1 MTKRSSKKTTAAAL
15 SKGDAASP
23 AFAHPASV
31 YQTHLMDES
40 AARAQGIRP
49 IRKLLV
55 ANRSEIAI
63 RVFRACNEMGIVT
76 VGIYSEEDKLALHR
90 YKCDEAYQVGVG
102 KGPISAYLSMD
113 EIVQLALD
121 KGADAIHPGYGF
133 LSENSEFASKVMG
146 AGLIWVGPD
155 PDVMVKVSDKVSAR
169 KLALSLGL
177 PVIPGTPGPVESVEH
192 ALKFANKCGYPV
204 MIKASHGG
212 GGRGIRAVNSD
223 AELREMLPLAQREAL
238 SAFGSDEC
246 FIEKRVLKPKHLEVQ
261 ILGDKHGSV
270 LHLFE
275 RDCSIQRRNQKVIEF
290 APSLALIAEQRE
302 RLCSMAVKFAKAA
315 GYQNAGTVEFLMDPK
330 SDEIYLIE
338 MNTRIQVE
346 HTVTEMV
353 TGIDLV
359 QAQIRIAEGYRLGD
373 PQTRVPAQDQVELKG
388 YAIQA
393 RITTE
398 NPAKSFTPDYGRIT
412 TYRSAA
418 GFGIRL
424 DGGTAYTGAVIT
436 PYYDSLLVKLTSH
449 GSDFLEAAARL
460 NRALSE
466 FRIRGLASNIPFLQ
480 NVLRHPD
487 FLAGRCDTGFIEANP
502 DLFTWREPRDRANK
516 LLNFLAEITVNGNPI
531 VGEGLKAP
539 AHALIPV
546 APVAQASRLH
556 VSEDRAGGTLAP
568 QIPSGS
574 KQILEREGAEGL
586 GKWAR
591 RQAKLLITD
600 TTFRDAHQSLLATR
614 MRSHDMLAI
623 ADFYARRCSNLFSM
637 EMWGGATFDTAMR
650 FLKECPWERLV
661 ALREKIPNILFQ
673 MLVRGSSAVG
683 YTNYPDNVVREFIKE
698 SAQAGMDIFRIFDC
712 LNWLPGLEVA
722 IEAVLKT
729 DRICEAAICYT
740 ADINDPSRPKYDLK
754 YYVTMAKELVK
765 RGTHIIGIKDMAG
778 LCKPYAAEKLVKA
791 LRDEVGV
798 PVHFHT
804 HDTCG
809 TQGAAILKAGE
820 AGVDIAD
827 MAIASM
833 SGLTSQPNLNAIV
846 SQLKGGP
853 RDTGLDIPSLNKI
866 GDYFENV
873 RKFYYPFESDMRAGT
888 AEVYEHEMPGGQYTN
903 LQQQAQSMGLDDRW
917 EEVKREYRAV
927 NFLFGDIVKV
937 TPSSKVVGDMALF
950 LVTNRLKSQDVIEKG
965 KHLSFPESVVQFF
978 EGHIGFPPGGFDP
991 KLQAVILK
999 DRKPLKK
1006 RAGALLPPV
1015 DLSDLRDSL
1024 AKKFGPDIS
1033 RRDALSAALYDKV
1046 FNDFAAARK
1055 LYGDP
1060 APIPT
1065 KNFLFGMDID
1075 EEIKVEIEPGKTL
1088 IVKLISIAEPA
1099 KDGTRKVYFELNGM
1113 PREAVVRDKLAKT
1126 AAVVKRKA
1134 EPDNPHHVG
1143 AAMPGLIA
1151 EVKVSK
1157 GSEVKK
1163 NDVLM
1168 VLEAMK
1174 MQVNVAAPKDGVIR
1188 EVPLKKGDIVEAGDL
1203 LAVFE

>member
-1 MTKRSSKKTTAAAL
+1 MPKRATKQLPAA
-15 SKGDAASP
+15 P
-23 AFAHPASV
+23 AFAHAASV
-31 YQTHLMDES
+31 YQTHLLSE
-40 AARAQGIRP
+40 AEAKARGIRP

-63 RVFRACNEMGIVT
+63 RVFRACNEMGIAT

-90 YKCDEAYQVGVG
+90 YKCDEAYQVGKG
-102 KGPISAYLSMD
+102 KGPVAAYLGMD
-113 EIVQLALD
+113 DIVALALE
-121 KGADAIHPGYGF
+121 KGVDAIHPGYGF
-133 LSENSEFASKVMG
+133 LSENGEFASKVIA
-146 AGLIWVGPD
+146 AGIIWVGPD
-155 PDVMVKVSDKVSAR
+155 PSVMAKVSDKVSAR
-169 KLALSLGL
+169 KLATSLGL
-177 PVIPGTPGPVESVEH
+177 PVIPGTPGPVASVEE

-212 GGRGIRAVNSD
+212 GGRGIRAVSND
-223 AELREMLPLAQREAL
+223 DELRLMLPAAQAEAQV
-238 SAFGSDEC
+238 AFGCGEC
-246 FIEKRVLKPKHLEVQ
+246 FIEKRIIKPKHLEVQ
-261 ILGDKHGSV
+261 ILGDMHGNV

-290 APSLALIAEQRE
+290 APSMALNEAQRKN
-302 RLCSMAVKFAKAA
+302 LCDMAVKFASAA

-330 SDEIYLIE
+330 TGAIYLIE

-353 TGIDLV
+353 TGVDLV
-359 QAQIRIAEGYRLGD
+359 QAQIRIAERYKISD
-373 PQTRVPAQDQVELKG
+373 PQTRVPAQDKIQLRG

-398 NPAKSFTPDYGRIT
+398 NPAKNFTPDYGRMS

-424 DGGTAYTGAVIT
+424 DGGTAFGGAVIT
-436 PYYDSLLVKLTSH
+436 PYYDSLLVKTTSL

-460 NRALSE
+460 YRALSE
-466 FRIRGLASNIPFLQ
+466 FRIRGLSSNIPFLQ

-487 FLAGRCDTGFIEANP
+487 FLAGQCDTGFIEANP
-502 DLFTWREPRDRANK
+502 SLFTWREPRDRANK
-516 LLNFLAEITVNGNPI
+516 LLNFIAEITVNGNPI

-539 AHALIPV
+539 LTATVPA
-546 APVAQASRLH
+546 APIAKDM
-556 VSEDRAGGTLAP
+556 EPGKGIEFCAP
-568 QIPSGS
+568 GIPSGT
-574 KQILEREGAEGL
+574 KQILQREGPEGL
-586 GKWAR
+586 AKWAR
-591 RQAKLLITD
+591 AQKKLLVTD

-614 MRSHDMLAI
+614 MRSYDMLAVS
-623 ADFYARRCSNLFSM
+623 DFYARRCSDLFSM

-650 FLKECPWERLV
+650 FLKECPWDRLV
-661 ALREKIPNILFQ
+661 QLRAKIPNVLFQ

-683 YTNYPDNVVREFIKE
+683 YTNYPDNVVHEFIKE

-712 LNWLPGLEVA
+712 LNWMPGLEVA

-740 ADINDPSRPKYDLK
+740 ADINDPTRSKYDLN

-765 RGTHIIGIKDMAG
+765 RGTHMIGIKDMAG

-791 LRDEVGV
+791 LRNEVGV

-804 HDTCG
+804 HDTSG
-809 TQGAAILKAGE
+809 TQGASILKATE

-833 SGLTSQPNLNAIV
+833 SGLTSQPNLNTIV
-846 SQLKGGP
+846 SQLKGGT
-853 RDTGLDIPSLNKI
+853 RDTKLDLGALNTI

-873 RKFYYPFESDMRAGT
+873 RKFYYPFESDMKSGT

-903 LQQQAQSMGLDDRW
+903 LQQQSQSLGLADRW
-917 EEVKREYRAV
+917 DDIKREYRAV

-950 LVTNRLKSQDVIEKG
+950 LVTNRLKSEDVVEKG
-965 KHLSFPESVVQFF
+965 KHLSYPESVVQFF

-991 KLQAVILK
+991 ALQAVILK
-999 DRKPLKK
+999 DRKQLKK
-1006 RAGALLPPV
+1006 RAGALLPSI
-1015 DLSDLRDSL
+1015 DLGGLQDSL
-1024 AKKFGPDIS
+1024 TKKYGPEIS
-1033 RRDALSAALYDKV
+1033 HRDALSAALYDKV
-1046 FNDFAAARK
+1046 FADFANSK
-1055 LYGDP
+1055 KMYGD
-1060 APIPT
+1060 ATPIPT

-1088 IVKLISIAEPA
+1088 IVKLISVAEPA

-1113 PREAVVRDKLAKT
+1113 PREVSIKDKLVKS

-1134 EPDNPHHVG
+1134 EPGNAHHLG
-1143 AAMPGLIA
+1143 AAMPGLVA
-1151 EVKVSK
+1151 DVKVNA
-1157 GSEVKK
+1157 GAAVKK
-1163 NDVLM
+1163 NDVIM

-1174 MQVNVAAPKDGVIR
+1174 MQVNVSAPKDGIVR
-1188 EVPLKKGDIVEAGDL
+1188 EVPLKKGDIVESGDL

>member
-1 MTKRSSKKTTAAAL
+1 MPKRASKRLSAVALSAAL
-15 SKGDAASP
+15 P
-23 AFAHPASV
+23 AHPAAV
-31 YQTHLMDES
+31 YQTHLLGAGE
-40 AARAQGIRP
+40 AKKRGIRP
-49 IRKLLV
+49 IHKLLV

-90 YKCDEAYQVGVG
+90 YKCDEAYQIGAG
-102 KGPISAYLSMD
+102 KGPVAAYLGMD
-113 EIVQLALD
+113 EIVQLALE
-121 KGADAIHPGYGF
+121 KGVDAIHPGYGF
-133 LSENSEFASKVMG
+133 LSENSEFAMKVIA

-155 PDVMVKVSDKVSAR
+155 PSVMAKVSDKVSAR

-177 PVIPGTPGPVESVEH
+177 PVIPGTPGPVESVAH
-192 ALKFANKCGYPV
+192 ALKFANACGYPV

-212 GGRGIRAVNSD
+212 GGRGIRAVSND
-223 AELREMLPLAQREAL
+223 AELREMLPAAQREAL
-238 SAFGSDEC
+238 NAFGNDEC
-246 FIEKRVLKPKHLEVQ
+246 FIEKRIIKPKHLEVQ
-261 ILGDKHGSV
+261 ILGDMHGHV

-290 APSLALIAEQRE
+290 APSMALNAKQRQD
-302 RLCSMAVKFAKAA
+302 LCNMAVKFASAA

-330 SDEIYLIE
+330 TGAIYLIE

-353 TGIDLV
+353 TGVDLV
-359 QAQIRIAEGYRLGD
+359 QAQIRIAEGYKLSD
-373 PQTRVPAQDQVELKG
+373 PQTRVPAQDKIELKG

-398 NPAKSFTPDYGRIT
+398 NPAKNFTPDYGRMS

-424 DGGTAYTGAVIT
+424 DGGTAFGGAVIT
-436 PYYDSLLVKLTSH
+436 PYYDSLLVKTTSL

-460 NRALSE
+460 YRALSE
-466 FRIRGLASNIPFLQ
+466 FRIRGLSSNIPFLQ

-487 FLAGRCDTGFIEANP
+487 FLAGKCDTGFIEANP
-502 DLFTWREPRDRANK
+502 SLFTWREPRDRANK
-516 LLNFLAEITVNGNPI
+516 LLNFIAEITVNGNPI
-531 VGEGLKAP
+531 VGEGLNAPVHATVPAAPVSEAP
-539 AHALIPV
+539 ATAGDFC
-546 APVAQASRLH
+546 AP
-556 VSEDRAGGTLAP
+556 G
-568 QIPSGS
+568 IPSGT
-574 KQILEREGAEGL
+574 KQILQREGPAGL
-586 GKWAR
+586 AKWAR
-591 RQAKLLITD
+591 AQKKLLVTD

-614 MRSHDMLAI
+614 MRSYDMLAVS
-623 ADFYARRCSNLFSM
+623 DFYARRCSDLFSM

-650 FLKECPWERLV
+650 FLKECPWDRLV
-661 ALREKIPNILFQ
+661 RLREKIPNILFQ

-683 YTNYPDNVVREFIKE
+683 YTNYPDNVVVEFIKE

-712 LNWLPGLEVA
+712 LNWMPGLEVA

-740 ADINDPSRPKYDLK
+740 ADINDPARSKYDLK

-778 LCKPYAAEKLVKA
+778 LCKPYAAEKLVKT
-791 LRDEVGV
+791 LREEVGV

-809 TQGAAILKAGE
+809 TQGASILKAAE
-820 AGVDIAD
+820 AGVDAAD

-833 SGLTSQPNLNAIV
+833 SGLTSQPNLNALV
-846 SQLKGGP
+846 SQLGGGP
-853 RDTGLDIPSLNKI
+853 RDTGLDLTALNKI

-873 RKFYYPFESDMRAGT
+873 RKFYYPFESDMKAGT

-903 LQQQAQSMGLDDRW
+903 LQQQAQSLGLADRW
-917 EEVKREYRAV
+917 EEIKREYRAV

-950 LVTNRLKSQDVIEKG
+950 LVTNRLKSEDVVEKG
-965 KHLSFPESVVQFF
+965 KNLSFPESVVQFF

-999 DRKPLKK
+999 DRKPLAK
-1006 RAGALLPPV
+1006 RAGAMLPPI
-1015 DLSDLRDSL
+1015 DLKSL
-1024 AKKFGPDIS
+1024 QGTLTKSFGAEIS
-1033 RRDALSAALYDKV
+1033 SRDALSAALYDKV
-1046 FNDFAAARK
+1046 FNDFANSRK
-1055 LYGDP
+1055 LYGD
-1060 APIPT
+1060 ATPIPT

-1088 IVKLISIAEPA
+1088 IVKLISVAEPA

-1113 PREAVVRDKLAKT
+1113 PREVAIKDKLVKS
-1126 AAVVKRKA
+1126 AAVVKQKA
-1134 EPDNPHHVG
+1134 DPGNAHHLG
-1143 AAMPGLIA
+1143 AGMPGLIA
-1151 EVKVSK
+1151 DVKVTK
-1157 GSEVKK
+1157 GAEVKK

-1174 MQVNVAAPKDGVIR
+1174 MQVNVAAPKDGVVR
-1188 EVPLKKGDIVEAGDL
+1188 DVPLKKGDIVETGDL
-1203 LAVFE
+1203 LVVFE